1 MKRSDVGGE
10 QLAVLPLHPCDNTTP
25 RPSQCERASGGG
37 GNGAGL
43 MVVVLLQLQTGVAVV
58 VVVVVLLP
66 LLQLLLMR
74 PLLPLLQVLLML
86 VVVVL
91 VVLVV
96 PLLPPRGAFVNGISL
111 FISDVE
117 LLVLA
122 GSSTLKRHDVFGMW
136 VCECVFL
143 YP

>member
-1 MKRSDVGGE
+1 
-10 QLAVLPLHPCDNTTP
+10 
-25 RPSQCERASGGG
+25 
-37 GNGAGL
+37 
-43 MVVVLLQLQTGVAVV
+43 MVVVLLQLQTGVAVVV